1 VAVVFEQIWESSTP
15 SKIIV
20 FSWHLLYD
28 RIPTRSNLIYRGI
41 ISPEEH
47 MDCVGILESSS
58 DLFLNCPSA
67 MLVWYHVFRWLEV
80 VIVMPQSLAVL
91 FEVLRGAAR
100 NKKVRQGF
108 LMI

>member
-1 VAVVFEQIWESSTP
+1 VFEQIWESSTP

-67 MLVWYHVFRWLEV
+67 MLVWYCNSPFF
-80 VIVMPQSLAVL
+80 Q
-91 FEVLRGAAR
+91 GQ
-100 NKKVRQGF
+100 KRQYIYIFFF
-108 LMI
+108 LN